1 MNLLRVTVI
10 VLLSGVADGVE
21 IHSPSTFDADSE
33 GWEPWSAVTPG
44 GQTNSG
50 GLAPG
55 DGNYVIAADGVGQ
68 YGKMITYH
76 AGGVWTGDYQS
87 AGVTGIVMH
96 IENRSTTDDV
106 HLRVTLSNRTSPM
119 EVGGTWWLAKTA
131 IVVSNGQDWSLAQLP
146 IDAASFQKVGN
157 FDGLLGPDTF
167 AQVMGDVRSIRILS
181 AAVLLG
187 PFGDTFDGDVALDNI
202 TLLGVSRPTG
212 SVLQIR

>member
-1 MNLLRVTVI
+1 MNLLRVS
-10 VLLSGVADGVE
+10 VLVMLSGVADGAE
-21 IHSPSTFDADSE
+21 IHSPSTFDSDSE
-33 GWEPWSAVTPG
+33 GWLPWSATTPG

-76 AGGVWTGDYQS
+76 VGDAWTGNYQS

-96 IENRSTTDDV
+96 IANRSTTDDV
-106 HLRVTLSNRTSPM
+106 HLRITISNRTSPM

-131 IVVSNGQDWSLAQLP
+131 IFVSAGQDWSLARLP
-146 IDAASFQKVGN
+146 IDAASFQKVANLNGST
-157 FDGLLGPDTF
+157 GSDTF

-181 AAVLLG
+181 AVL
-187 PFGDTFDGDVALDNI
+187 PQAPIGDTFDGDVALDNI
-202 TLLGVSRPTG
+202 TLLGARPAG
-212 SVLQIR
+212 CVLKIR